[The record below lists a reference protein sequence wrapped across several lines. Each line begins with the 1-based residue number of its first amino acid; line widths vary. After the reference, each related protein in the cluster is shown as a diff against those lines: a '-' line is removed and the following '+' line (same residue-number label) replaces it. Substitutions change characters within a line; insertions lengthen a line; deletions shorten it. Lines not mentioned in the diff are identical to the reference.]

1 MSGPI
6 RVGTRRSPLAR
17 AQTELVLRR
26 LRRADPGAT
35 FELVAVESAG
45 DRDRSGGSSPDFTGI
60 FEEMLERHRI
70 DLAVH
75 SAKDL
80 PARTLPPFTI
90 VAYPLRADARDCLV
104 ARPGLNAMRLPPRAR
119 VGSSSLRRRAQ
130 LLRWRPDLR
139 VQEVRGN
146 VDTRIGLVHARTVD
160 AVLVAVAGIVRLG
173 RRSEISGILPS
184 TRFLPAPGQGAL
196 ALEARRGDRR
206 IARIAAR
213 LDAPAVRAAVTAERE
228 LAAAV
233 GGDCN
238 LPLGA
243 LAAVRPGGLVLRA
256 EIVSR
261 DGTIT
266 LAAHGKDA
274 LGRAANLGR
283 RVGTALNDAGAQEL
297 LAQVT
302 P

>member
-1 MSGPI
+1 MSAPI

-17 AQTELVLRR
+17 AQTELVVRR
-26 LRRADPGAT
+26 LRRADPSAT
-35 FELVAVESAG
+35 FEVVAVESAG
-45 DRDRSGGSSPDFTGI
+45 DRDRSGGSSPDFTGL
-60 FEEMLERHRI
+60 FEEMLDRHRI

-90 VAYPLRADARDCLV
+90 VAYPPRADAHDCLV
-104 ARPGLNAMRLPPRAR
+104 ARAGLNAMRLPPGAR

-146 VDTRIGLVHARTVD
+146 VGTRIGLVRTRRVD
-160 AVLVAVAGIVRLG
+160 AIVVAVAGIARLG

-196 ALEARRGDRR
+196 ALEARRGDGWV
-206 IARIAAR
+206 ARIASR

-243 LAAVRPGGLVLRA
+243 LATVRSAGLVLRA
-256 EIVSR
+256 EVLSP

-266 LAAHGKDA
+266 LAARGSDS
-274 LGRAANLGR
+274 LGRAASLGR
-283 RVGTALNDAGAQEL
+283 RVGKALNDAGAREL
-297 LAQVT
+297 LAQVAR
-302 P
+302 